1 MGATLA
7 RKTRRIAAGKRGK
20 APGPRPEGSVG
31 FGSVGQAHR
40 LTRGGEATLERC
52 IGCPSLLVHPTRW
65 QRLEPDVWQIDLRC
79 PECRR
84 SWREVVPTAAVRR
97 LDEVLRAGRG
107 LIEKHLEEIE
117 RIEREEQVESF
128 VEALRADAILP
139 EDFGR
144 PR

>member
-1 MGATLA
+1 MGARLA
-7 RKTRRIAAGKRGK
+7 RRSRRIAVGKRGA
-20 APGPRPEGSVG
+20 APGPRPERSVG

>member
-7 RKTRRIAAGKRGK
+7 SWCRRLAVGVRGA
-20 APGPRPEGSVG
+20 APGPRPERHVG
-31 FGSVGQAHR
+31 CGVVGQAHR
-40 LTRGGEATLERC
+40 LTGGGEATLERC
-52 IGCPSLLVHPTRW
+52 IGCPSMLVHPTRW

-84 SWREVVPTAAVRR
+84 SWREIVPTSAVRR

>member
-1 MGATLA
+1 MGAHA
-7 RKTRRIAAGKRGK
+7 RARGRRIAVGERGA
-20 APGPRPEGSVG
+20 APGPRPERSVG
-31 FGSVGQAHR
+31 FGSVSHAHR

-84 SWREVVPTAAVRR
+84 AWREIVPTSAVRR